1 LSKLNS
7 KTMENQRLN
16 IEQQRAK
23 FAFAHKESPKETNKK
38 GKEDTLSSNYD
49 AMVKKVP
56 AYIQTNGFVY
66 TMAFLAE
73 KDEGVLQTIYEWHC
87 TALENKM
94 KLDKLTSV
102 TKREDFLAKI
112 VKDLSDEEIRMITVD
127 TLALFT
133 WLRRFVDDEKA
144 AEQS

>member
-1 LSKLNS
+1 MPNENDRLS
-7 KTMENQRLN
+7 
-16 IEQQRAK
+16 IEQQRSK
-23 FAFAHKESPKETNKK
+23 FAFDHKESPKETNKK
-38 GKEDTLSSNYD
+38 GKEEALSSNYD

-73 KDEGVLQTIYEWHC
+73 KDKGVLQTIYEWHC
-87 TALENKM
+87 SSTENTM
-94 KLDKLTSV
+94 KLDKLDSV
-102 TKREDFLAKI
+102 TSREDFLEKLI
-112 VKDLSDEEIRMITVD
+112 KELSDEEIRMITVE

-144 AEQS
+144 SEQS